1 MGILDGNRGREE
13 GMTRVIT
20 PLDDDLEVILGLD
33 LDPDPDLEIDIEA
46 LIDEADEV
54 DLELGPIHDLGL
66 DLMIG
71 DDEIDLILG
80 LGLDLMIGTGLQ
92 EGLGGLR
99 GMRREGVEGL
109 VILRGLGAGLMIG
122 TGDEKMK

>member
-1 MGILDGNRGREE
+1 MIRG
-13 GMTRVIT
+13 IT
-20 PLDDDLEVILGLD
+20 PLDDDLEAIRGLD

-71 DDEIDLILG
+71 DDEIDLTLG
-80 LGLDLMIGTGLQ
+80 LGLDLMIGIGLR
-92 EGLGGLR
+92 GDLGGLR
-99 GMRREGVEGL
+99 GMKREGVEGL

-122 TGDEKMK
+122 IGDEKKK

>member
-1 MGILDGNRGREE
+1 MA
-13 GMTRVIT
+13 
-20 PLDDDLEVILGLD
+20 LDDDLEVFLGLD

-54 DLELGPIHDLGL
+54 DLELGLTQDLGL

-80 LGLDLMIGTGLQ
+80 LGLDLTIGIGLR
-92 EGLGGLR
+92 GDLGGLR
-99 GMRREGVEGL
+99 GMRREEVGGL
-109 VILRGLGAGLMIG
+109 VILRGRGVGLTIG
-122 TGDEKMK
+122 IGDEKMK